1 MYGTKIRTDAD
12 DSSMEGV
19 YKDGKC
25 REKEMGLQPVFCIFI
40 ADGHFNKS
48 MTLDVE
54 NKLMHYLLGSEAVKK
69 LNNRRANAQ
78 GDYYTKSEF
87 DRFFRIFGLGFITGS
102 GVIPLRGDHS

>member
-40 ADGHFNKS
+40 ADGHFIYGAG
-48 MTLDVE
+48 T
-54 NKLMHYLLGSEAVKK
+54 A
-69 LNNRRANAQ
+69 A
-78 GDYYTKSEF
+78 
-87 DRFFRIFGLGFITGS
+87 GLIK
-102 GVIPLRGDHS
+102 